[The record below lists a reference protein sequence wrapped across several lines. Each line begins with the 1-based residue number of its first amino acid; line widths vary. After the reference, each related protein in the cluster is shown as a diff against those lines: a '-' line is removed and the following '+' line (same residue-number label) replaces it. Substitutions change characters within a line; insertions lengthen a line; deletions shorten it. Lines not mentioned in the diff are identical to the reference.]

1 MRGPARG
8 AFQRAHH
15 HLLDLIIGDRA
26 RRTGPRLVVQPLEA
40 VLQEPVAPLADRSG
54 GDVQLA
60 RHRFVVTPSGASQH
74 DARAGAE
81 RDR

>member
-60 RHRFVVTPSGASQH
+60 RSCRTLEPTANRKAYFSA
-74 DARAGAE
+74 
-81 RDR
+81 